1 MPAAVVWAGRCR
13 KRVRTQ
19 RPNPASGRRGHR
31 IGTGRCRS
39 MRSWLSAAQLA
50 QDSRWPPASRS
61 CCLRRS
67 PAEKARRTG
76 RQVRVLISKE
86 VELAKLEARD
96 EISKASKAGALL
108 AATGVAAFL
117 GLLLLS
123 FAVAWGL
130 AAVIPTGLAFLAVGV
145 VYLGV
150 AGLLFGRGR
159 EQLAEVSP
167 APEQTMATLKEDV
180 QVAKAALSRG
190 AGSSTPASGRWS

>member
-1 MPAAVVWAGRCR
+1 M
-13 KRVRTQ
+13 
-19 RPNPASGRRGHR
+19 
-31 IGTGRCRS
+31 
-39 MRSWLSAAQLA
+39 
-50 QDSRWPPASRS
+50 
-61 CCLRRS
+61 
-67 PAEKARRTG
+67 
-76 RQVRVLISKE
+76 LISKE